1 MLLDQSSSFGSK
13 EIAEVEHMLN
23 QIRESIGQMEGSNR
37 LQYDPFK
44 VEEMDKESSS
54 SSSNGEKMS
63 LEVNQQWSQA
73 L

>member
-1 MLLDQSSSFGSK
+1 
-13 EIAEVEHMLN
+13 MLN

-54 SSSNGEKMS
+54 SSSNGDKMS